1 MTMLG
6 GRLIQEHQALDT
18 LFEEVANRVHC
29 GDTVALDE
37 SWTALEAR
45 LLAHF
50 DYEESHLL
58 PRFEALDPAEAL
70 RIKEEHR
77 LVRRALQETGL
88 AIELH
93 TVREEDIEEFLTLLR
108 AHAAREEKLLYPWSS
123 TADSAMRSSS
133 AVER

>member
-18 LFEEVANRVHC
+18 LFEEIANRVHC
-29 GDTVALDE
+29 GDTAALDE
-37 SWTALEAR
+37 SWTALESR

-58 PRFEALDPAEAL
+58 PRFESIDPAEAL
-70 RIKEEHR
+70 RIREEHK
-77 LVRRALQETGL
+77 LVRRALQDTGV

-93 TVREEDIEEFLTLLR
+93 TVREQNVEEFLTLLR

-123 TADSAMRSSS
+123 AADAAMRAPST
-133 AVER
+133 VER